1 MLMPDRTWW
10 LALAGAGVASLSLL
24 SGRASGE
31 DVVNP
36 ADTDLPIG
44 LSGDTAGPAEDL
56 DGGQAT
62 ADEAPRSAH
71 VDFQLDLSGDLTRAS
86 SEDSSWDRNAP
97 VSHFDLVSMAALS
110 LPPWQD
116 EGQSLEDTGPT
127 ALSAEEAAKEL
138 ANPNTALATLNFKN
152 QIHFFDGDLPDA
164 DNQVGYTLLFQPS
177 FPFPLENGNTIFF
190 RPGIPLHVNQPV
202 FDLSSQS
209 FDDEF
214 GLGDIGFD
222 LAYGRTTPSGEILA
236 AGMAGTLPTAT
247 SSGLGRGQLTL
258 GPEVLVGVVRDWGV
272 VVVIANHQWD
282 IGGWGDL
289 PVSLTTVQPVSTF
302 LLGDGWTVGSAP
314 IITYDWNADQWT
326 VPLNLTVGKTAMLGS
341 GTWKF
346 SIEINYYFEQPDS
359 FGPEWM
365 IGINI
370 SPVVENFL
378 AGLFE

>member
-1 MLMPDRTWW
+1 MPDRTSW
-10 LALAGAGVASLSLL
+10 LALAGAGVASLLIL

-31 DVVNP
+31 DVANP

-44 LSGDTAGPAEDL
+44 LSCDTAGPAEDL
-56 DGGQAT
+56 DGGQDVLA
-62 ADEAPRSAH
+62 
-71 VDFQLDLSGDLTRAS
+71 
-86 SEDSSWDRNAP
+86 
-97 VSHFDLVSMAALS
+97 SHFDWANFDWTNTVALNFT
-110 LPPWQD
+110 LGQD
-116 EGQSLEDTGPT
+116 EDQTSGDAGPT
-127 ALSAEEAAKEL
+127 TLSAEEAAKEL

-152 QIHFFDGDLPDA
+152 QIRFFDGDLPNA

-258 GPEVLVGVVRDWGV
+258 GPEILVGVVRDWGV

>member
-1 MLMPDRTWW
+1 MLIPDRTWW

-44 LSGDTAGPAEDL
+44 LSGDTADPAEDL

-62 ADEAPRSAH
+62 ADEAARSAH
-71 VDFQLDLSGDLTRAS
+71 VDFRLDLSGDFTRAS
-86 SEDSSWDRNAP
+86 SDDSSLDRSAP
-97 VSHFDLVSMAALS
+97 VSHFDPVSMVALS
-110 LPPWQD
+110 LTPWQD
-116 EGQSLEDTGPT
+116 EGQSLDDTGPT
-127 ALSAEEAAKEL
+127 ALSAEEAAREL

-152 QIHFFDGDLPDA
+152 QIRFFDGDLPDA
-164 DNQVGYTLLFQPS
+164 NGQVGYTLLFQPS
-177 FPFPLENGNTIFF
+177 FPFPLANGDTFFF
-190 RPGIPLHVNQPV
+190 RTGIPLHVSQPV
-202 FDLSSQS
+202 FDLSSQD

-222 LAYGRTTPSGEILA
+222 LAYGSTSPSGEILA

-247 SSGLGRGQLTL
+247 SSSLGRGQLTL
-258 GPEVLVGVVRDWGV
+258 GPEVLIGVVRDWGV
-272 VVVIANHQWD
+272 VGVFPNHQWD
-282 IGGWGDL
+282 IGGWGDA
-289 PVSLTTVQPVSTF
+289 PVSLTTIQPFSTF

-314 IITYDWNADQWT
+314 IITYDWHAEQWT
-326 VPLNLTVGKTAMLGS
+326 VPLNLTIGKTTLIGS
-341 GTWKF
+341 KTWKF
-346 SIEINYYFEQPDS
+346 SIEINYYVEQSDA
-359 FGPEWM
+359 FGSEWM